1 MQYFQRKTQR
11 AYQKQVH
18 TEKKR
23 PVQRNR
29 SFRLAV
35 IVPAMNEE
43 DTLGGVLD
51 EINRLE
57 PDDLIV
63 VVNGSTDQTAAIA
76 QSKGARVVHY
86 QYPLGN
92 DVGRAIG
99 LKEAQADIYLI
110 TDADI
115 IIKAEQYL
123 PFIKAIEQGED
134 ASINSID
141 WITHYEKAD
150 TISAARYFLN
160 EVQGR
165 SDLRAENLLTIPH
178 AISHSLKENMGVSA
192 FANPMLATSV
202 CLEKTKKVNSPYAI
216 DVLKMNKPRK
226 NHVARGTEILSL
238 AMQRMQGDALE
249 AIAYYVSEASQP
261 VIETE
266 ISYSESDRNHCR
278 EQWWSGHEE
287 KPVSFIVY
295 FDQSYDPSMVTTI
308 AQLQR
313 NETIEVIPIVVEEC
327 SVLCWQ
333 FQQMKQPY
341 IRLTNSDKLGHAYEM
356 GRYLARGQFCLYH
369 HGFIPLAVY
378 QIAQFVDQATA
389 NPDAF
394 IVNDQEDHF
403 TTLEQMDSFFK
414 GQQLVTMLNP
424 SVNIHLSSVLLP
436 PFLLPTSFACKV
448 RSPENLQID
457 LFVDQVPVV
466 KGAKVDVRAYLQNK
480 QQDLLR
486 DLLNGFNHLFLKTN
500 RRGGFTDEGRR
511 RELLPSLSFA
521 ACLKQVQV
529 KKASV
534 SYIHTGTTQPER
546 T

>member
-1 MQYFQRKTQR
+1 MQYFQRKNQR

-18 TEKKR
+18 TEKQR

-35 IVPAMNEE
+35 IIPAMNEE

-57 PDDLIV
+57 PEELIV

-99 LKEAQADIYLI
+99 LKEAHADIYLV

-160 EVQGR
+160 EIQGR

-178 AISHSLKENMGVSA
+178 AISHSLKEDMGVSA
-192 FANPMLATSV
+192 FANPMLATSI

-226 NHVARGTEILSL
+226 NHIARGTEILSL

-261 VIETE
+261 VLETE
-266 ISYSESDRNHCR
+266 ISYSESERNHCR

-313 NETIEVIPIVVEEC
+313 NETIEVIPIVVDEC

-341 IRLTNSDKLGHAYEM
+341 IRLTNSDKPGHVFEM
-356 GRYLARGQFCLYH
+356 GRHLARGQFCLYH

-389 NPDAF
+389 HPHAF
-394 IVNDQEDHF
+394 IMNDQEDHF
-403 TTLEQMDSFFK
+403 TTLEEMDSFFK
-414 GQQLVTMLNP
+414 GQQLVTMINP
-424 SVNIHLSSVLLP
+424 SVDVHLSSVLLP
-436 PFLLPTSFACKV
+436 PFLLPTTFAYDV
-448 RSPENLQID
+448 SSPEKLQID

-466 KGAKVDVRAYLQNK
+466 RGAKVDVQAYLK
-480 QQDLLR
+480 DYQQDLICG
-486 DLLNGFNHLFLKTN
+486 LLNGFNHLFLKTN

-511 RELLPSLSFA
+511 RELLPPLSFDD
-521 ACLKQVQV
+521 CLKQVQV

-534 SYIHTGTTQPER
+534 SYTHTGTTPIER